1 MLGCCLAGGFLSPW
15 ARVMGE
21 WGSQLGSREATCPL
35 PVGHSGAMGGPEAK
49 LACWAPE
56 TDACWDGLTWAG
68 PLLLLV

>member
-35 PVGHSGAMGGPEAK
+35 PVGPSGAMGGPEAK

-56 TDACWDGLTWAG
+56 ADAWWDELTWAG